1 LRSVAV
7 VEALFEVEVIPAQD
21 VLRVQVIDGRERIQF
36 VEAWDNSPVFNLCQ
50 PADMQNEFRPTPACR
65 QLIARPF
72 YLSIG

>member
-1 LRSVAV
+1 M
-7 VEALFEVEVIPAQD
+7 PAQD

-50 PADMQNEFRPTPACR
+50 PADIQNEFRPTPGCR